1 MIMKVKQYTNSILQI
16 IAKVQQIREIKKM
29 KLVTF
34 EVNFKLQNYEK
45 FHLKESLDY
54 NNRFCTCIPFNV

>member
-16 IAKVQQIREIKKM
+16 IAKVQQIRKIKKM

-34 EVNFKLQNYEK
+34 EVNFKPQNYDTI
-45 FHLKESLDY
+45 L
-54 NNRFCTCIPFNV
+54 NVFKQKK